1 PVRRESLFNQ
11 RCLVVALSPQA
22 RPSANAIHL
31 AFDET
36 VEILALAIESED
48 LKLKARGAGVDDQNR
63 IHGGHTAAK
72 AVFRRRALAESTAI
86 PQEAMRAGTEA
97 ARDGRMNGTRAPRTD
112 PTQARRARK
121 VHFLSSIFEVL

>member
-63 IHGGHTAAK
+63 IHGGHTAAT
-72 AVFRRRALAESTAI
+72 AVFRRRGSAESTAVA
-86 PQEAMRAGTEA
+86 QEAMRARTGS
-97 ARDGRMNGTRAPRTD
+97 ARDGRMTGTRAPRTT
-112 PTQARRARK
+112 PPAPARAG
-121 VHFLSSIFEVL
+121 E